1 MASRTTG
8 RGMDAFFVPGGPR
21 SAPETQSSPSRVR
34 TTVTL
39 SQEDADRLELL
50 RMRLRH
56 RQGRGLTYSDV
67 VSLALKRL
75 AETEGLS
82 PTQT

>member
-1 MASRTTG
+1 
-8 RGMDAFFVPGGPR
+8 MDAFFVPGAPR
-21 SAPETQSSPSRVR
+21 SAPETQSSPPRVR

-67 VSLALKRL
+67 VALALRRL
-75 AETEGLS
+75 EAAESDGAGEA
-82 PTQT
+82 PTDSS